1 MKIKKTI
8 KKHRNLILRLIDI
21 FVIIIAYY
29 VAVILVNN
37 TYILSKE
44 YNQIVINTII
54 LAIVVYSSI
63 LHLLR
68 TYKNITRYEN
78 GNDYLIYAFACFISF
93 GLVTVVKFI
102 FQGYFLNTVTNA
114 ISALLIVVGII
125 GYRVFLRLLLTQS
138 YNHLELENSG
148 NKKNVLIIGA
158 GGAAK
163 TVLGT
168 LKSAMRDTYH
178 VVGLIDDNVNKIS
191 YTIAGSK
198 IIGDRY
204 DIPRICKENK
214 VEIILFTISN
224 IDTEN
229 RKDILKICQET
240 GCKVRILPGTEQLI
254 KDKNLMSSFRDVEIE
269 DLLRKRPC

>member
-29 VAVILVNN
+29 ISVILVNN

-44 YNQIVINTII
+44 YNQIVINTVV
-54 LAIVVYSSI
+54 LAIVVYSSM

-93 GLVTVVKFI
+93 GLVTVVKLI
-102 FQGYFLNTVTNA
+102 FPVCFLNTVTNA

-138 YNHLELENSG
+138 YNHLELENSE
-148 NKKNVLIIGA
+148 NKKNVLIVGA
-158 GGAAK
+158 GDAAK
-163 TVLGT
+163 TVLLT

-178 VVGLIDDNVNKIS
+178 VVGIIDDNVNKIS

>member
-8 KKHRNLILRLIDI
+8 KKHRNFILRLIDI

-29 VAVILVNN
+29 ISVILVNN

-44 YNQIVINTII
+44 YNQIVINTVV
-54 LAIVVYSSI
+54 LAIVVYSSM

-93 GLVTVVKFI
+93 GLVTVVKLI
-102 FQGYFLNTVTNA
+102 FPVCFLNTVTNA

-138 YNHLELENSG
+138 YNHLELENSE
-148 NKKNVLIIGA
+148 NKKNVLIVGA
-158 GGAAK
+158 GDAAK
-163 TVLGT
+163 TVLLT
-168 LKSAMRDTYH
+168 LKSAMRDTCH

>member
-44 YNQIVINTII
+44 YNQIVINTVI
-54 LAIVVYSSI
+54 LAIVVYSSM

-93 GLVTVVKFI
+93 GLVTVVKLI
-102 FQGYFLNTVTNA
+102 FPVYFLNTVTNA

-138 YNHLELENSG
+138 YNHLELEGSG
-148 NKKNVLIIGA
+148 NKKNVLIVGA
-158 GGAAK
+158 GEAAK
-163 TVLGT
+163 TVLLT